1 MKPAPKIPLVY
12 RLAGL
17 AAALL
22 IGFYFLQFYV
32 AGKKFASAVA
42 ALSRMSADRASA
54 APAAP
59 SEPGVVPVAIIP
71 EKKK

>member
-1 MKPAPKIPLVY
+1 MKPAPKIPLIY

-54 APAAP
+54 APAPA
-59 SEPGVVPVAIIP
+59 EPGVVPVAIIP